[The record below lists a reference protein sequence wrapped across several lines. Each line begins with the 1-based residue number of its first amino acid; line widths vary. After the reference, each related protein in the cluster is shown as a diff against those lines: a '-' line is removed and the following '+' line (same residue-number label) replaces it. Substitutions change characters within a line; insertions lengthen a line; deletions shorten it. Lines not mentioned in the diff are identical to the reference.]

1 MKITSIA
8 LASAL
13 FFTAAGPTLLISA
26 FAAENDNPLDPSHMT
41 DQQKAYF
48 KDKVVKMDSKGE
60 GMVTAEG
67 FLKHYEELWDKH
79 APAGKSSVTVNELSA
94 KWASMEEKNPL
105 DPEYKTDLMRHAHVK
120 MMDANN
126 DSGIT
131 KEEFLKHME
140 GHWVEETKRSQTPSL
155 TYEQA
160 MQAITRNPLDP
171 GYKHN

>member
-1 MKITSIA
+1 MKMTSIA
-8 LASAL
+8 LASA
-13 FFTAAGPTLLISA
+13 FCFTAAGPALMNTA

-48 KDKVVKMDSKGE
+48 KDKVVKMDTKGE
-60 GMVTAEG
+60 GMVTKEG
-67 FLKHYEELWDKH
+67 FLKHYDELWEKN
-79 APAGKSSVTVNELSA
+79 APAGKTSVTMNELSA
-94 KWASMEEKNPL
+94 KWANMEAQNPL
-105 DPEYKTDLMRHAHVK
+105 DPEYKTALMRNAHVK
-120 MMDANN
+120 MMDTNS
-126 DSGIT
+126 DSAIT

-140 GHWVEETKRSQTPSL
+140 THWVEETKHSQSPSL

>member
-13 FFTAAGPTLLISA
+13 IFIAGGPTLMTTA
-26 FAAENDNPLDPSHMT
+26 FAAESDNPLDPSHMT

-48 KDKVVKMDSKGE
+48 KDKVVKMDTKGD
-60 GMVTAEG
+60 GMVTKEG
-67 FLKHYEELWDKH
+67 FIKHYDELWEKN
-79 APAGKSSVTVNELSA
+79 APAGKGSVTINELST
-94 KWASMEEKNPL
+94 KWASMEAQNPL
-105 DPEYKTDLMRHAHVK
+105 DPEYKTALMRNAHVK
-120 MMDANN
+120 MMDTNN
-126 DSGIT
+126 DGAVT

-140 GHWVEETKRSQTPSL
+140 GHWIEETKRSKSPSL

-171 GYKHN
+171 GYQHN